1 MCPFISVESKDK
13 ENLSKKKKKKKESKD
28 KDPLTTRAYTVL
40 FFSI

>member
-13 ENLSKKKKKKKESKD
+13 ENLSKKESKD